1 VVHGSDE
8 HRTCQV
14 EGRWEYYGGLKTMK
28 WHGKG
33 QLWWSIGSA
42 NRKTLLWFVA
52 KKSARLPLLRY
63 WVSQSDFFVVRRSY
77 EGEFLDG
84 KKHGHGCKSHVAEGW
99 KYDGEWCRDEMTGAG
114 KLTCP
119 RREGD
124 LRADVYEGIYPTS
137 CVSMIRLLIGP
148 SPCFMLIHA

>member
-1 VVHGSDE
+1 
-8 HRTCQV
+8 
-14 EGRWEYYGGLKTMK
+14 MK